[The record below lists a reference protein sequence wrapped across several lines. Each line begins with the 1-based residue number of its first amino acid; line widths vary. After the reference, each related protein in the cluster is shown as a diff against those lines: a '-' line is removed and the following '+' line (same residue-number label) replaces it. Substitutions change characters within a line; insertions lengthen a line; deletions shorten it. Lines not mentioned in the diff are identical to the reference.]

1 MTTAL
6 VPTRAVGGMKTA
18 PLMGWSPDNVGYSAL
33 VDRKDKEAILF
44 YRFACLLAR
53 YRVEAAKVQSPDSKG
68 P

>member
-1 MTTAL
+1 
-6 VPTRAVGGMKTA
+6 MKTA